1 MKFCANGRPIGM
13 IGIGVYQP
21 CFEHRREPRKVNGKD
36 ARQSGKFAAVSAF
49 MTAHFVVPSS
59 HGDMLNNSYPL
70 RAHVLAAAPSIAQ
83 CQPRV

>member
-21 CFEHRREPRKVNGKD
+21 WSEHRREPRKVNGRD

-59 HGDMLNNSYPL
+59 HGDMLNSSYPL
-70 RAHVLAAAPSIAQ
+70 RAHVFAAAAMRRTGH
-83 CQPRV
+83 PRV